1 MISRG
6 ILASLREKKLSSPAP
21 LPAPLPFRSALPRSS
36 RQAAFTRRFGWSPLD
51 SRPKDPLA
59 APSSSVVAPGDR
71 FPRRAPRGRLLP
83 VFPVLLPLSLAGGCF
98 APKFFRASFR
108 ARRKKKTRF
117 LGFHNCGRWCPL
129 GGRGA
134 RGRAAGKEGRGG
146 LEAARRGRVG
156 LVAERR
162 LGEACG
168 SARWGGSE
176 ATKSITKSRFT
187 SSSPPRRPWR

>member
-1 MISRG
+1 MKKKKR
-6 ILASLREKKLSSPAP
+6 KLSSPAP

-51 SRPKDPLA
+51 SRPKDPRA
-59 APSSSVVAPGDR
+59 ALSSSVVAPGDR
-71 FPRRAPRGRLLP
+71 LPRRAPAAYCLSSAPLARGRGVSRP
-83 VFPVLLPLSLAGGCF
+83 NSG
-98 APKFFRASFR
+98 FR

-117 LGFHNCGRWCPL
+117 LGFHNCGRGGQ

-168 SARWGGSE
+168 SATWGGRRAENRLQNQLEFTITTPSE
-176 ATKSITKSRFT
+176 IRPGTAALKST
-187 SSSPPRRPWR
+187 